1 MRIYFVAI
9 FHKVSNGGCNGP
21 GILINQH
28 RLSLFS
34 IFSLNKDLV
43 SLVSFISQNLVGL
56 MSPSFSNANINSEIP
71 LVTKFYVLIQEILFL
86 VKGPPP
92 CPTCLNYF

>member
-1 MRIYFVAI
+1 M
-9 FHKVSNGGCNGP
+9 SNGRCNGP

-28 RLSLFS
+28 RLRLFS

-56 MSPSFSNANINSEIP
+56 MSPSFSNADINSEIS
-71 LVTKFYVLIQEILFL
+71 LVTKYVLIQEISLI
-86 VKGPPP
+86 VKAPPP
-92 CPTCLNYF
+92 